1 MASRSPPAI
10 LAIRTSSEVVCIA
23 GLSAREW
30 VAGGGGLVQAKS
42 KKFDIRPPGTE
53 GRWRQFPLF
62 RHGSASQ
69 SRPGASFTVFLPKNG
84 CRPLANPF
92 HAKCPSRKFLSPL

>member
-30 VAGGGGLVQAKS
+30 VAGGGG
-42 KKFDIRPPGTE
+42 
-53 GRWRQFPLF
+53 
-62 RHGSASQ
+62 
-69 SRPGASFTVFLPKNG
+69 
-84 CRPLANPF
+84 
-92 HAKCPSRKFLSPL
+92 